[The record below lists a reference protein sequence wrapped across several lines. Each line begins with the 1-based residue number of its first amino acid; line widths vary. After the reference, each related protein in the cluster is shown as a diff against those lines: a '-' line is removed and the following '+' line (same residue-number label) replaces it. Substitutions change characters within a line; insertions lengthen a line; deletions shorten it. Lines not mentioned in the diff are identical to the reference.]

1 MGDVD
6 AKDADR
12 EVTGLALL
20 LFEAG
25 PQGDACPGLI
35 GSAAPNL
42 TVAGRGGDATVRDVC
57 LEAAGYPPSVDRGS
71 PTGGAHVRR

>member
-42 TVAGRGGDATVRDVC
+42 TVAGRWGGGCHREGRVFGSRW
-57 LEAAGYPPSVDRGS
+57 LPPFC
-71 PTGGAHVRR
+71 